1 MDLLE
6 RRRIEASVLVP
17 LIRAFQAEFGEERTN
32 EIVGRTIRDIA
43 RAQGQ
48 ADRKNQQVRTME
60 DLANRAGNGVLK
72 EGSLIVDVVEQTP
85 DHYGFNVTTC
95 KFVQMYE
102 ELGAR
107 DLGPLLSCGR
117 DFAYFQGLAPDVAFE
132 RTQTRMQGA
141 EYCDFRFAREE
152 GA

>member
-32 EIVGRTIRDIA
+32 EVVGRTIRELA
-43 RAQGQ
+43 RAQGE

-85 DHYGFNVTTC
+85 ERYGFNVTAC

-102 ELGAR
+102 ELGAS

-117 DFAYFQGLAPDVAFE
+117 DFAYFEGLAPDVAFE
-132 RTQTRMQGA
+132 RTQTRMEGA
-141 EYCDFRFAREE
+141 DWCDFRFERE
-152 GA
+152 